1 MIMKRDFS
9 FENIG
14 KRMPYSTPDG
24 FFDELEENIWKE
36 ARKPATATAY
46 TQPARKHRTLRV
58 LTKTI
63 VGAAAAAALLVAVN
77 MNLYKADAATSAD
90 IEKAYSRLSA
100 DDQEFMLSVYQD
112 DVFFNE

>member
-1 MIMKRDFS
+1 MKRDFN

-14 KRMPYSTPDG
+14 KRMPYSTPEG
-24 FFDELEENIWKE
+24 FFDELEENIWRE
-36 ARKPATATAY
+36 VGKPATATADK
-46 TQPARKHRTLRV
+46 QSARKRRKLRA
-58 LTKTI
+58 LTNAI

-77 MNLYKADAATSAD
+77 LNLYKADAATSAD
-90 IEKAYSRLSA
+90 IEEAFSQLSA

>member
-1 MIMKRDFS
+1 MKRDFN

-14 KRMPYSTPDG
+14 KRMPYSTPEG
-24 FFDELEENIWKE
+24 FFDELEEN
-36 ARKPATATAY
+36 
-46 TQPARKHRTLRV
+46 
-58 LTKTI
+58 I

-77 MNLYKADAATSAD
+77 LNLYKADAATSAD
-90 IEKAYSRLSA
+90 IEEAFSQLSA

>member
-1 MIMKRDFS
+1 MKRDFN

-14 KRMPYSTPDG
+14 KRMPYSTPEG
-24 FFDELEENIWKE
+24 FFDELEENIGCKGG
-36 ARKPATATAY
+36 KPATATAD
-46 TQPARKHRTLRV
+46 TQPARKHRKLRTLTR
-58 LTKTI
+58 TI

-77 MNLYKADAATSAD
+77 QNLYKADAATSAD
-90 IEKAYSRLSA
+90 IEEAFSQLSA